1 MKREIRTDI
10 IEKMFTVSSS
20 NAFIISSLRLL
31 LPIGKERFK
40 CCIAGVLSL
49 FPTIIM
55 AISYDTIPLFL
66 DSVQTSLEIILAL
79 FGIVFTGYALFQ
91 ALIGKEM
98 LIRML
103 QSITYKGGKEISKL
117 QESNELFAETM
128 MLQFLCISGSFL
140 LLVVLKCVPEDWCL
154 FGNKSQNDF
163 FAGVGIFIYFYV
175 MFNAVIEIKSFV
187 FNMIE
192 LFNFHAGTRVIE
204 LLQESEKEN

>member
-10 IEKMFTVSSS
+10 VEKMFTISSS
-20 NAFIISSLRLL
+20 NAFVISSLRLL
-31 LPIGKERFK
+31 IPIGKERFK
-40 CCIAGVLSL
+40 CCVAGVLSL
-49 FPTIIM
+49 FPTIMM
-55 AISYDTIPLFL
+55 AVSYDTITMFV
-66 DSVQTSLEIILAL
+66 DSVQTSLEIVLAL

-103 QSITYKGGKEISKL
+103 QSVTNKRGKEISKL

-128 MLQFLCISGSFL
+128 MLQFLCIGISFL
-140 LLVVLKCVPEDWCL
+140 LLVAFKCVPTDWCL
-154 FGNKSQNDF
+154 FEDKAKNDF
-163 FAGVGIFIYFYV
+163 LAGLGIFMYFYV

-204 LLQESEKEN
+204 LLQEPEKEN